1 MYADDDELLLMSP
14 EMREER
20 EKYQAFLQKK
30 IMEFKELLEWEV
42 NTEEIKRL
50 EVEPDRF

>member
-1 MYADDDELLLMSP
+1 MYADDDEYLLMSP

-20 EKYQAFLQKK
+20 EKYQVFLQEK
-30 IMEFKELLEWEV
+30 IKEFKELLEWEV

-50 EVEPDRF
+50 ESEPDRF

>member
-1 MYADDDELLLMSP
+1 MDGDDELLFMSP

-20 EKYQAFLQKK
+20 VKYQAFLRGK
-30 IMEFKELLEWEV
+30 IKEFKALLEWEV

-50 EVEPDRF
+50 ESEPDRF